1 MPKTRYEIDRSAKV
15 TALLDTAE
23 HLFNERGY
31 AGTTTAALAEAAGIA
46 QNAVYWYFPSKD
58 HLFVAVLDRML
69 DRLVDDLKRVER
81 RRLVDQIVFAAE
93 RLRETEEL
101 GAAVADRARTSSV
114 IAEFGI
120 RMQAT
125 LRQILR
131 DAVQRAAPSVDAD
144 LVTDAILVLARGTH
158 DMSRAPRRRL
168 LSFAVERLTA
178 DAVVSPAH

>member
-1 MPKTRYEIDRSAKV
+1 MPKTRHELDRSAKV
-15 TALLDTAE
+15 TALLDVAE
-23 HLFNERGY
+23 GLFHERGY

-69 DRLVDDLKRVER
+69 DRFVDDLKRVNR

-93 RLRETEEL
+93 RLRETEAL
-101 GAAVADRARTSSV
+101 GAAVADRARTSPV
-114 IAEFGI
+114 VAEFGV
-120 RMQAT
+120 RMQGT

-131 DAVQRAAPSVDAD
+131 DAVQRSAPRVDAD

-158 DMSRAPRRRL
+158 DMPTAARRRL
-168 LSFAVERLTA
+168 LAFAVERL
-178 DAVVSPAH
+178 AVNAVDSRRR